1 MMERGT
7 NMTNEKKPKKRN
19 KKKTKKSKWKLT
31 PDKILLLVFLVLLIV
46 VIILGI
52 KAFTMRDTGID
63 SVEADIVIPVIE
75 ENTNNTIQVD
85 LSEMSIGG
93 LQEYIFKVSNYKGKT
108 TAQEDQTYNI
118 TFANIDGVSLKLYK
132 NNGEEDL
139 LENLEDLTV
148 GNQKLQGR
156 KQTVDLYRLI
166 IRNNKKMNE
175 KASLAITISSNN

>member
-1 MMERGT
+1 MET
-7 NMTNEKKPKKRN
+7 NSR
-19 KKKTKKSKWKLT
+19 
-31 PDKILLLVFLVLLIV
+31 LLLVFLVLLIV

-108 TAQEDQTYNI
+108 TAQESRPL
-118 TFANIDGVSLKLYK
+118 FPRHEAAPGA
-132 NNGEEDL
+132 
-139 LENLEDLTV
+139 
-148 GNQKLQGR
+148 GR
-156 KQTVDLYRLI
+156 CPSG
-166 IRNNKKMNE
+166 
-175 KASLAITISSNN
+175 KAAPSPSG